1 MTSSAFCPSFEC
13 LPKTIPIFPLS
24 GVLLLPR
31 GKLPLNIFE
40 PRYINMID
48 DALAADRMIGMIQ
61 PRDASVPGSAKG
73 FTPVYDCG
81 CAGRITRLEE
91 TEDGRYLLTLVGI
104 CRFGLTEE
112 LTSMRGYRRVV
123 PAWTSFR
130 DDLQEPTEVG
140 VDRDRLVGA
149 LTAFFDRHGINANWE
164 VIEATPD
171 DSLITSLCMICPFEP
186 SEKQALL
193 EAGTAERRAEM
204 MISLMEM
211 AVLDKDGADSARH

>member
-1 MTSSAFCPSFEC
+1 MTSSAFCPSFDC

-48 DALAADRMIGMIQ
+48 DALAADRLIGMIQ

-73 FTPVYDCG
+73 STPVYDCG

-104 CRFGLTEE
+104 CRFTLTEE
-112 LTSMRGYRRVV
+112 LATMRGYRRVV
-123 PAWTSFR
+123 PNWTTFR
-130 DDLQEPTEVG
+130 DDLLDPTQVG